1 MRKLMVVIA
10 VIVTAALWLPAAA
23 QDNKTDTKTASK
35 PAETKAETPQTKP
48 LAFYRL
54 DFTITELEDEKKVNA
69 RNYSTLLE
77 AAGRGSRGFLKVGS
91 RVPVTDG
98 KGSFNYMDVGVNMDF
113 FHMQERDGM
122 FMFEMSGDVS
132 SVASAEQAPQGMP
145 PVLRQAR
152 FGGPSVVTPGK
163 GTVLYTLDDVN
174 SKHRFQIEL
183 VATKLK

>member
-1 MRKLMVVIA
+1 MAVIA
-10 VIVTAALWLPAAA
+10 TAGIAAVLWLPAAA
-23 QDNKTDTKTASK
+23 QDKSDNKSQSK
-35 PAETKAETPQTKP
+35 PAETREARTEPRP

-54 DFTITELEDEKKVNA
+54 DFTITELEDSKKVNA

-98 KGSFNYMDVGVNMDF
+98 KGSFSYMDVGVNMDMY
-113 FHMQERDGM
+113 HMQERDGL

-163 GTVLYTLDDVN
+163 TTVLYTLDDVN